1 MVRLRIWVKNLET
14 KQVIRTCIYEIREHL
29 TPSQW
34 ETMTSRIERN
44 VFFHPAY
51 RQAEDILCYLDIRR
65 EVGTRGII
73 EKAWKDGKRTW
84 IPKVM
89 GKEMEFF
96 RLTAW
101 EDLSPGAFGIP
112 EPKDGERFQEK
123 QGLVVLPGTA
133 YDASGYRI
141 GYGGG
146 YYDRYLAK
154 HPELTKMGIGF
165 SFQLFQTLP
174 KEPCDIPVDIVI
186 TEEGVNQMEIKLPK
200 DPMLLL
206 SVVNTKIRDYYH
218 TLDAL
223 CEDMCVEKE
232 AIISQLKGIDYE
244 YDESRHQ
251 FV

>member
-1 MVRLRIWVKNLET
+1 MET
-14 KQVIRTCIYEIREHL
+14 KQDIRACVYEIREHL
-29 TPSQW
+29 TTSQW
-34 ETMTSRIERN
+34 ETMTSQIERR
-44 VFFHPAY
+44 VFSHPAY
-51 RQAEDILCYLDIRR
+51 RQAAEILCYLDIRK

-73 EKAWKDGKRTW
+73 AQAWKDGKRTW
-84 IPKVM
+84 IPKVQ

-96 RLTAW
+96 LLTSW
-101 EDLSPGAFGIP
+101 QDLSPGAFGIP
-112 EPKDGERFQEK
+112 EPKVRDRFK
-123 QGLVVLPGTA
+123 GKHGLVILPGTA
-133 YDASGYRI
+133 YDALGYRI

-146 YYDRYLAK
+146 YYDRYLSRY
-154 HPELTKMGIGF
+154 PELTKMGIGF
-165 SFQLFQTLP
+165 SFQLFPRLP

-186 TEEGVNQMEIKLPK
+186 TEEGVNQMERKLPK

-206 SVVNTKIRDYYH
+206 SVVNTKIRDYYR

-244 YDESRHQ
+244 YDETRHQ

>member
-1 MVRLRIWVKNLET
+1 MET

-154 HPELTKMGIGF
+154 HPELKKMGIGF
-165 SFQLFQTLP
+165 SFQLFPTLP

>member
-1 MVRLRIWVKNLET
+1 
-14 KQVIRTCIYEIREHL
+14 
-29 TPSQW
+29 
-34 ETMTSRIERN
+34 
-44 VFFHPAY
+44 
-51 RQAEDILCYLDIRR
+51 
-65 EVGTRGII
+65 
-73 EKAWKDGKRTW
+73 
-84 IPKVM
+84 M
-89 GKEMEFF
+89 GKDF
-96 RLTAW
+96 RKSKGSSSYREQPTTLLVT
-101 EDLSPGAFGIP
+101 
-112 EPKDGERFQEK
+112 
-123 QGLVVLPGTA
+123 GLVM
-133 YDASGYRI
+133 
-141 GYGGG
+141 
-146 YYDRYLAK
+146 

-165 SFQLFQTLP
+165 SFQLFPTLP